1 MDDQVQFYA
10 DLVEREGAAGADHGL
25 WDLVVITAI
34 SGRQRACYEAQV
46 ARKLACK
53 RLPRCFEY
61 LVVADPE
68 GAKIGSGGSTLNV
81 LRVLHERYGDRLYT
95 LKVLLLHCGG
105 YSQRVPFNTVLGKIF
120 APVPCRSAFV
130 NDVLDIQ
137 LAIFT
142 PLSLHMQ
149 PGKTSLPNHNS
160 QKTKQ
165 NSSNSEREREREN
178 NT

>member
-1 MDDQVQFYA
+1 MNDQLQFYA
-10 DLVEREGAAGADHGL
+10 DLVETDAATALARLDQREGETGQGL

-34 SGRQRACYEAQV
+34 SASQRACYEAQL
-46 ARKLACK
+46 ARKLASK
-53 RLPRCFEY
+53 RLPACFEY
-61 LVVADPE
+61 LVVNDPE
-68 GAKIGSGGSTLNV
+68 GAKVGSGGSTLNV
-81 LRVLHERYGDRLYT
+81 LRVLHERYGDRLYS

-142 PLSLHMQ
+142 PLSLNMQ
-149 PGKTSLPNHNS
+149 PGKS
-160 QKTKQ
+160 
-165 NSSNSEREREREN
+165 NSS
-178 NT
+178 T